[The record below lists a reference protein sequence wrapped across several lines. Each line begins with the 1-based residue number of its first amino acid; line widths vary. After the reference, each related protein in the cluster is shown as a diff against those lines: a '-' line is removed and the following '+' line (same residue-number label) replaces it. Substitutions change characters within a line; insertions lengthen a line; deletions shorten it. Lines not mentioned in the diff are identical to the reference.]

1 MKTDNY
7 LNDLYTKLNENLTTN
22 FQSDI
27 LPKNTM
33 LSWDYSVSRTKH
45 AIWSALTLL
54 TEITLPV
61 EIRYK
66 GYQALLW
73 YDTQKDSTT
82 ALPESISTEIRQ
94 LVKEM
99 TFLDFLEEQIKIWER
114 SNTAI
119 LLKFYTK
126 VATLYDE
133 NEINNNLKN
142 VLIAF
147 TLKLKEYVFKTY
159 GNLNIVQI
167 ANRLCYKK

>member
-1 MKTDNY
+1 
-7 LNDLYTKLNENLTTN
+7 
-22 FQSDI
+22 
-27 LPKNTM
+27 
-33 LSWDYSVSRTKH
+33 
-45 AIWSALTLL
+45 
-54 TEITLPV
+54 
-61 EIRYK
+61 
-66 GYQALLW
+66 
-73 YDTQKDSTT
+73 
-82 ALPESISTEIRQ
+82 
-94 LVKEM
+94 M

-119 LLKFYTK
+119 LLKFYTN